1 MKLHACNIAV
11 ALVLLAASAPPAM
24 ALQPLCNNS
33 PENPT
38 VILALLGA
46 AAAGGQRLRQWRR
59 ERRKSKRPTQGE
71 EA

>member
-1 MKLHACNIAV
+1 LRSGTFIAV
-11 ALVLLAASAPPAM
+11 LIFIGLGAFALPAL
-24 ALQPLCNNS
+24 ALQPLCTAS

-59 ERRKSKRPTQGE
+59 EHHKGKRPLQGE
-71 EA
+71 ET